1 MEDVLTVHH
10 DAVVIDGH
18 SDIFTDVV
26 TRRRRGEREVFRS
39 RHVPLLAAGGVDV
52 VFAAAWIEP
61 DYKPERSQKRAMQI
75 LGAALADLDETPE
88 VAVVVRTRADLFDAV
103 HQRRLALLFG
113 LEGGEPIEDQI
124 ESLRAFYEIGVRFV
138 TVTWNQRNRLAD
150 GIDEEDAHGRLTRA
164 GVEFIKEANRL
175 GVILDLSHMSEGSF
189 WRVLDVSSAPVMI
202 SHTCCR
208 ALCDH
213 PRNVTDEQIKA
224 VAAAGGV
231 VGLNFSAGHLAHG
244 GATVATIANHLDHLV
259 ELVGADHVG
268 LGPDFI
274 KFLYEGGSWP
284 FPAELNR
291 QNVIEGL
298 EDDSKLV
305 EVTRALVERGYR
317 RDQINAV
324 LGGSFLALAERVLR

>member
-1 MEDVLTVHH
+1 MDDVLTVHH

-26 TRRRRGEREVFRS
+26 TRRRRGEREVFKS
-39 RHVPLLAAGGVDV
+39 RHAPLLTAGGVDA
-52 VFAAAWIEP
+52 VFAAAWVEP
-61 DYKPERSQKRAMQI
+61 DYKPERSLKRAMQI
-75 LGAALADLDETPE
+75 LGAALADLDETPDI
-88 VAVVVRTRADLFDAV
+88 AVVVRTRADLLDAIDR
-103 HQRRLALLFG
+103 RRLALVLG
-113 LEGGEPIEDQI
+113 LEGGEPVEDHI

-175 GVILDLSHMSEGSF
+175 GVILDLSHMSQGSF
-189 WRVLDVSSAPVMI
+189 WHALDVSSAPVMV

-213 PRNVTDEQIKA
+213 PRNVTDDQIKA
-224 VAAAGGV
+224 VAETGGV
-231 VGLNFSAGHLAHG
+231 IGVNFSAGHLAHG
-244 GATVATIANHLDHLV
+244 GATVATIAKHIDHLV
-259 ELVGADHVG
+259 DLVGADRVG

-274 KFLYEGGSWP
+274 KFLHEGGSWP

-291 QNVIEGL
+291 QNVIGGL
-298 EDDSKLV
+298 EDDSKLI
-305 EVTRALVERGYR
+305 EVTRVLVARGYR
-317 RDQINAV
+317 REQINAV